1 MNDRISELKQEYF
14 RVSQAKRLLLLCLAL
29 AVFAAAVWSLNI
41 GPSKVNLNTVR
52 EVLLDLF
59 RRNDALTNGERVI
72 VLKVRLP
79 RICGAVLA
87 GILLAASGLLMQGVF
102 QNPLVS
108 PYTMGVSNGA
118 SFGASIA
125 IVFAAKLQFL
135 NLGDYLTPVFAFVFA
150 AITMFLVQGIG
161 KLAKKSTG
169 TLLLAGVA
177 VGHLFTGLVSL
188 LKYMADEDQL
198 PDLIFWQMG
207 SVSNV
212 TWPQVAIMLAA
223 AVLGI
228 LVMTRYAW
236 DLNVM
241 ATGEESAIG
250 LGVNYRKIRTIA
262 FLLSTLMTGVAVSF
276 TGIIGFVGMVA
287 PHIARIIVGNDYRYT
302 IPTASVCGA
311 LLLMVAD
318 SISRVLVTTVSMP
331 IGVVTSLIGV
341 PFFLWLIVR
350 KRQEVG

>member
-14 RVSQAKRLLLLCLAL
+14 KVSQAKRLMLLCLAM
-29 AVFAAAVWSLNI
+29 AVFGAVLWSLNI
-41 GPSKVNLNTVR
+41 GPSKVNLTTVCD
-52 EVLLDLF
+52 VIGDLF
-59 RRNDALTNGERVI
+59 TPNEALTNGERVI

-79 RICGAVLA
+79 RICASILA
-87 GILLAASGLLMQGVF
+87 GILLACSGLLMQGVF

-125 IVFAAKLQFL
+125 IVFAANLEFL
-135 NLGDYLTPVFAFVFA
+135 NLGDYLTPVFAFAFA
-150 AITMFLVQGIG
+150 AITMFMVQGIG
-161 KLAKKSTG
+161 RVSKNSTA

-177 VGHLFTGLVSL
+177 VGHLFAGLVSL
-188 LKYMADEDQL
+188 MKYVANEDQL
-198 PDLIFWQMG
+198 PDLVFWQMG
-207 SVSNV
+207 SVSSV
-212 TWPQVAIMLAA
+212 TWPQIALMAVA
-223 AVLGI
+223 AVVGTAF
-228 LVMTRYAW
+228 MTHYAW

-241 ATGEESAIG
+241 ATGRESAIG
-250 LGVNYRKIRTIA
+250 LGVNYKKIRTIA

-287 PHIARIIVGNDYRYT
+287 PHIARLIVGNDYRYT

-311 LLLMVAD
+311 LLLLVAD

-341 PFFLWLIVR
+341 PFFLWLIVK
-350 KRQEVG
+350 KRQEV

>member
-14 RVSQAKRLLLLCLAL
+14 KVSQAKRLMLLCLAL
-29 AVFAAAVWSLNI
+29 AVFWGIIWSLNI
-41 GPSKVNLNTVR
+41 GPSNVTLRTVWD
-52 EVLLDLF
+52 VILDLVQP
-59 RRNDALTNGERVI
+59 NDALTNGERVI
-72 VLKVRLP
+72 VLRVRLP
-79 RICGAVLA
+79 RICASILA
-87 GILLAASGLLMQGVF
+87 GILLACSGLLMQGVF

-125 IVFAAKLQFL
+125 IVFASRLAFL
-135 NLGDYLTPVFAFVFA
+135 NLGDYLTPLFAFIFA
-150 AITMFLVQGIG
+150 AFTMLLVQGIS
-161 KLAKKSTG
+161 KVSRNSTA

-177 VGHLFTGLVSL
+177 VGHLFSGLVSL
-188 LKYMADEDQL
+188 MKYVANEDQL
-198 PDLIFWQMG
+198 PDLVFWQLG

-212 TWPQVAIMLAA
+212 TWPQIALMAGAA
-223 AVLGI
+223 FIGVI
-228 LVMTRYAW
+228 FMIRYAW

-241 ATGEESAIG
+241 ATGEESAIS
-250 LGVNYRKIRTIA
+250 LGVNYKKIRTIA
-262 FLLSTLMTGVAVSF
+262 FILSTLMTGAAVSF

-311 LLLMVAD
+311 LLLLVAD
-318 SISRVLVTTVSMP
+318 SISRVLVSTVSMP

-350 KRQEVG
+350 KKQEV

>member
-1 MNDRISELKQEYF
+1 
-14 RVSQAKRLLLLCLAL
+14 
-29 AVFAAAVWSLNI
+29 
-41 GPSKVNLNTVR
+41 
-52 EVLLDLF
+52 
-59 RRNDALTNGERVI
+59 
-72 VLKVRLP
+72 
-79 RICGAVLA
+79 
-87 GILLAASGLLMQGVF
+87 MQGVF

-125 IVFAAKLQFL
+125 IVFAANLKFL
-135 NLGDYLTPVFAFVFA
+135 NLGDYLTPVFAFGFA

-161 KLAKKSTG
+161 RLTKNTTSP
-169 TLLLAGVA
+169 LLLAGVA

-188 LKYMADEDQL
+188 IKYMADEEKL
-198 PDLIFWQMG
+198 PDLVFWQMG

-212 TWPQVAIMLAA
+212 TWPQLAVMAA
-223 AVLGI
+223 AVVIGI
-228 LVMTRYAW
+228 VVMTRYAW

-241 ATGEESAIG
+241 ATGEESAIS
-250 LGVNYRKIRTIA
+250 LGVNYKKIRTIA

-287 PHIARIIVGNDYRYT
+287 PHVARIIVGNDYRYT
-302 IPTASVCGA
+302 IPTASVVGA

-318 SISRVLVTTVSMP
+318 SISRILVTRMSLP
-331 IGVVTSLIGV
+331 IGVITSLIGV

-350 KRQEVG
+350 KRQEV